1 MRKLIIAVAIVAF
14 GITGFSQ
21 QVNDYMEVRRAALK
35 TEKKAL
41 IADVMELS
49 KEESEPFWALY
60 NEYQGKLYTVNTK
73 YLKIVN
79 DFSDNFETMTEEMAK
94 DLMTR
99 SFAYES
105 EILKLKKNYN
115 AKFLKILSARKTLM
129 YFQTENKISDLIH
142 YEVAQMIPLLDAGDV
157 KKEPKKKK

>member
-1 MRKLIIAVAIVAF
+1 MRKLLVAVAIVVF

-21 QVNDYMEVRRAALK
+21 QVNDYVEVRRAALK

-49 KEESEPFWALY
+49 QEESEPFWALY
-60 NEYQGKLYTVNTK
+60 NEYQEKLYTVNTK

-79 DFSDNFETMTEEMAK
+79 DFSDNYDTMTEEMAK

-99 SFAYES
+99 SFAYEG
-105 EILKLKKNYN
+105 EILKLKKSYH
-115 AKFLKILSARKTLM
+115 AKFMKILSAQKTLM
-129 YFQTENKISDLIH
+129 YFQAENKISDLVH
-142 YEVAQMIPLLDAGDV
+142 YEMAQMIPILDAGDV
-157 KKEPKKKK
+157 KKESKKKK

>member
-1 MRKLIIAVAIVAF
+1 MRKLIITVAIVAF
-14 GITGFSQ
+14 GISGFSQ
-21 QVNDYMEVRRAALK
+21 QVNDYMEVSRAALK

-41 IADVMELS
+41 ITDVMELT

-60 NEYQGKLYTVNTK
+60 NEYQGRLYTVNTK

-79 DFSDNFETMTEEMAK
+79 DFSDNYETMTEEMAK

-105 EILKLKKNYN
+105 EILKLKKTYN
-115 AKFLKILSARKTLM
+115 GKFLKILSARKTLM